1 MVLADSHDTPRTSYY
16 SGNDHGTSTCFV
28 YGTVT
33 HCGQGS
39 HPVRLHPP
47 ATAVSGRT
55 PRPHPTTPTMQPLPG
70 LTHDRFS
77 HLRVRSPLL
86 TESLLFSLPAG
97 TEMFHFPTFP
107 PTRLYIHP
115 AVTHQPNG
123 LACGVSPFGHPG
135 LTVWLS
141 TPPGLSQIPTSF
153 IGSYCQG
160 IHRALLQTSPTTT
173 HNRWQPDKPNTNT
186 TPPTTTPRAGSN
198 DAVTQLSRSNA
209 TPHPKRTGCDTRH
222 NL

>member
-1 MVLADSHDTPRTSYY
+1 
-16 SGNDHGTSTCFV
+16 
-28 YGTVT
+28 
-33 HCGQGS
+33 
-39 HPVRLHPP
+39 
-47 ATAVSGRT
+47 
-55 PRPHPTTPTMQPLPG
+55 MQPLPG

-153 IGSYCQG
+153 IGSYYQG
-160 IHRALLQTSPTTT
+160 IHRAPLPTYPTNNPTKQGHQPHKPQIEQIQQPNQRWLPSHRYNHYKTDTPT
-173 HNRWQPDKPNTNT
+173 HNRPACRTLNKMLASTIQLPQQHPTNTNHNPNTGRVN
-186 TPPTTTPRAGSN
+186 A
-198 DAVTQLSRSNA
+198 SRNNNLLLKPS
-209 TPHPKRTGCDTRH
+209 PHQ
-222 NL
+222 

>member
-1 MVLADSHDTPRTSYY
+1 
-16 SGNDHGTSTCFV
+16 
-28 YGTVT
+28 
-33 HCGQGS
+33 
-39 HPVRLHPP
+39 
-47 ATAVSGRT
+47 
-55 PRPHPTTPTMQPLPG
+55 MQPLPG

-153 IGSYCQG
+153 IGSYYQG
-160 IHRALLQTSPTTT
+160 IHRALLQTYPT
-173 HNRWQPDKPNTNT
+173 NNTNT
-186 TPPTTTPRAGSN
+186 ALPAKQANTANTTPHTPQPRKAGRV
-198 DAVTQLSRSNA
+198 AALSHEYNQ
-209 TPHPKRTGCDTRH
+209 TPHHNQQLRH
-222 NL
+222 GTQN